1 MSDRIFTDVD
11 ALAAAIEKQFSGNA
25 VIGIDGV
32 LCAGKTYLGAALASK
47 LSVSHYDLD
56 SALER
61 DRGEFINAL
70 RLDEVRREI
79 AGRRGKLLVSGLC
92 MLQVM
97 ELAKVAVDGLI
108 YVKRMSAWGWP
119 DADELVDSMLRRLK
133 GSAGGDALRREIR
146 SYHAGWRP
154 IERAHFEYHRLAD

>member
-1 MSDRIFTDVD
+1 MPDRIFTDMD
-11 ALAAAIEKQFSGNA
+11 ALAAAIEKQFSRNA

-32 LCAGKTYLGAALASK
+32 LSAGKTYLGAALASK

-56 SALER
+56 SAIER
-61 DRGEFINAL
+61 DRGEFVNAL

-79 AGRRGKLLVSGLC
+79 EGRRGKLLVSGLC

-108 YVKRMSAWGWP
+108 YVKRMSASGWP
-119 DADELVDSMLRRLK
+119 DADELVDSTLSRLK
-133 GSAGGDALRREIR
+133 GSAGGDALRREVR
-146 SYHAGWRP
+146 SYHASWRP
-154 IERAHFEYHRLAD
+154 IERAHFVYHRSAD